1 MGTGDRQEDA
11 ALPRL
16 IPKGRGSGH
25 RSRLAPHYRRPRRSS
40 PDVDLSPIRV
50 VSDQSSLPAPPIGP
64 TTPYSGRSP
73 GPVWPGWQRALFRFF
88 AIYLTLQIAP
98 WNWLAR
104 IPGVGRVVEPYH
116 RLLDWSVRTANARVF
131 HVRDELIPMNGSGDT
146 SWAWA
151 QLWLFLAVAVIG
163 AAVWSALD
171 RSRPNYTKGA
181 YWLRTMVRYY
191 IATFALSYGIIKIF
205 ALQMGFPTLS
215 QLATPLGDLL
225 PMRLSWLF
233 IGYSTPYQVFSGV
246 METVAGL
253 LLLPRRTV
261 TLGLFAATGAFLNV
275 VMINLSYDV
284 PVKLFASHL
293 LLACVFLLAL
303 DAPRLTTLL
312 VLNRPVGGT
321 TLYDPPYAGPR
332 FTYARLAAKSTLLIL
347 ILAMPTY
354 EGWRSWQARGRQ
366 SGAVP
371 LAAGVYDVRLFVMN
385 GDTIPPTTADS
396 PRWRD
401 VIIDNATSGSV
412 GTTDSLFWQR
422 YRRGYFRY
430 RADTAR
436 RTIAMWR
443 TSVRFDSTYLFT
455 ARYELPDSNSARL
468 WTAIGEDSVY
478 VELARTPRHFQLAE
492 RQFHWLSEYNR

>member
-1 MGTGDRQEDA
+1 
-11 ALPRL
+11 
-16 IPKGRGSGH
+16 
-25 RSRLAPHYRRPRRSS
+25 
-40 PDVDLSPIRV
+40 
-50 VSDQSSLPAPPIGP
+50 VSDPSSRPAPPADP
-64 TTPYSGRSP
+64 ATPISE
-73 GPVWPGWQRALFRFF
+73 PVWPAWQRALFRVF
-88 AIYLTLQIAP
+88 AIYLTLQVAP

-116 RLLDWSVRTANARVF
+116 RLVDWSVRTTNARFF
-131 HVRDELIPMNGSGDT
+131 HVRDELVPMNGSGDT

-151 QLWLFLAVAVIG
+151 QLWLFLAVAILG

-171 RSRPNYTKGA
+171 RSRPNYRRGA

-205 ALQMGFPTLS
+205 ALQMAFPTLS
-215 QLATPLGDLL
+215 QLATPLGDFL

-261 TLGLFAATGAFLNV
+261 TLGLFAATGAFINV

-293 LLACVFLLAL
+293 LLACLFLLAL
-303 DAPRLTTLL
+303 DAPRLINLL

-321 TLYDPPYAGPR
+321 TLYEPPYAGRR
-332 FTYARLAAKSTLLIL
+332 FRYARLAAKAALLIL
-347 ILAMPTY
+347 ILVMPSY
-354 EGWRSWQARGRQ
+354 QGWKSAQLRARQAP
-366 SGAVP
+366 AVP
-371 LAAGVYDVRLFVMN
+371 LAAGVYDVRLFVLN
-385 GDTIPPTTADS
+385 GDTLPPAAGDS

-401 VIIDNATSGSV
+401 VIIDNAMQGSV
-412 GTTDSLFWQR
+412 GTADSLFWQR
-422 YRRGYFRY
+422 YGRGYFRY
-430 RADTAR
+430 KADTAR

-455 ARYELPDSNSARL
+455 ARYDLPDSNSARL
-468 WTAIGEDSVY
+468 WTAVGEDSVY